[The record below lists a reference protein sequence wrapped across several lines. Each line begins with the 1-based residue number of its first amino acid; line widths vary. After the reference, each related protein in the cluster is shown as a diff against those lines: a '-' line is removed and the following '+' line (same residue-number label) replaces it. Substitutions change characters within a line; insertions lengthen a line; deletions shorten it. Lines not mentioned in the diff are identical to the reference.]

1 MGGNYGNLLYIY
13 LQTLH
18 RVLSILMLYDDVI
31 SRPARFA
38 LIYAKTILVLALSAL
53 FSGNMGPVYGTLI
66 SVGIG

>member
-1 MGGNYGNLLYIY
+1 
-13 LQTLH
+13 
-18 RVLSILMLYDDVI
+18 MLYDDII
-31 SRPARFA
+31 SRPARLA